1 MIGRRARRLLAGVI
15 LLTALGEP
23 AAAEPPVVTSVEI
36 AADAPLRDEAQ
47 VRAAIGDLA
56 GKPLSRDAVRAS
68 VDRLWTLQR
77 FSTIRVREIAA
88 AGGLALRYELTLRA
102 PIRRIAWEGEPG
114 IDLAVAVAAAGLAIG
129 EEASP
134 ERLARAERDLLT
146 RYRADGYL
154 AARARFQTEAV
165 PGTGER
171 DVTVFLDAGGP
182 TKIGTVRLV
191 GDTGLPAAQI
201 DKALKLEEGER
212 YRESRM
218 RDGVRA
224 AEERLRGE
232 GYYGARVTAR
242 PEWRPEA
249 NRVDLEIAVTA
260 GPRYQIKFAGRS
272 ALSESALKARLTFP
286 ETGSAEAHEQ
296 EASAH
301 QLEAAYRER
310 GYHFV
315 TVKTRETRDGDVRV
329 IHFAIDE
336 GPRVIVESVTFPGD
350 HAVSADEL
358 AERIETKPPGLFR
371 RGLFRLDTL
380 ERDVGVLLA
389 YLRSLGYVEA
399 AAGPPQVHFSDD
411 RTRARVE
418 IPVRDGPRITT
429 GAITVE
435 GAQVVTRAQ
444 IDAALP
450 FKTGGPWEARQPED
464 GQRAIERLYA
474 DRGYHGAVVRVQTTR
489 RDSSED
495 VRYDIVEGEQTRIG
509 RVLVRGLLF
518 ARESM
523 VRRTLP
529 FQPGDVLLPDK
540 LILGQRRLGD
550 IAAFDSVSIDPL
562 RPPPNPFA
570 DVEVTLRE
578 RKPWHLDFGLGYATA
593 EGGRGFIELGHD
605 DVFGTGATLSIRQR
619 LSGGGDVTSF
629 AQRTDILGRVPFLLG
644 TPWWLDVDIFQA
656 SSRQLGYDLSEYGI
670 WLDAHR
676 ALFPEQIRGLRG
688 DLRYRIVEAR
698 YSNVDPG
705 LAVEDVEPGTQLI
718 ISVRPM
724 LTLDRRDE
732 PLDPT
737 RGSFH
742 QIALETGTR
751 VLGSE
756 VEFVKGQLETRWYF
770 DWIPK
775 TVIAVAGRLG
785 LAAPYGS
792 TDALVIQD
800 RFYAGGAT
808 TVRGYREDRLGPLDA
823 RGNPIG
829 GNATAVLNLEWRFP
843 IYRWLGG
850 AVFIDSG
857 TVTPEISDLSF
868 SALRTGVGGGLR
880 LKTPVGPIRFD
891 VGYALDRLGNDSQ
904 VQFYVTFGNPF

>member
-15 LLTALGEP
+15 LLTALGGP

-36 AADAPLRDEAQ
+36 TVDAPLRDEAQ

-182 TKIGTVRLV
+182 TKMGTVRLV
-191 GDTGLPAAQI
+191 GDTGLPTAQI

-450 FKTGGPWEARQPED
+450 FR
-464 GQRAIERLYA
+464 
-474 DRGYHGAVVRVQTTR
+474 DRMVALTT
-489 RDSSED
+489 
-495 VRYDIVEGEQTRIG
+495 
-509 RVLVRGLLF
+509 LL
-518 ARESM
+518 
-523 VRRTLP
+523 
-529 FQPGDVLLPDK
+529 
-540 LILGQRRLGD
+540 QRRFTE
-550 IAAFDSVSIDPL
+550 I
-562 RPPPNPFA
+562 
-570 DVEVTLRE
+570 
-578 RKPWHLDFGLGYATA
+578 FGLMRAVGMVAPPKHRHRA
-593 EGGRGFIELGHD
+593 EEHAVWRRQAD
-605 DVFGTGATLSIRQR
+605 DLMVGLSGDDAARLSIPPAEFVHALR
-619 LSGGGDVTSF
+619 LLTFSASHEEIAD
-629 AQRTDILGRVPFLLG
+629 GRLL
-644 TPWWLDVDIFQA
+644 TP
-656 SSRQLGYDLSEYGI
+656 E
-670 WLDAHR
+670 
-676 ALFPEQIRGLRG
+676 
-688 DLRYRIVEAR
+688 RIVSVVLDGCLAR
-698 YSNVDPG
+698 STQEDP
-705 LAVEDVEPGTQLI
+705 
-718 ISVRPM
+718 RC
-724 LTLDRRDE
+724 
-732 PLDPT
+732 
-737 RGSFH
+737 
-742 QIALETGTR
+742 
-751 VLGSE
+751 
-756 VEFVKGQLETRWYF
+756 
-770 DWIPK
+770 
-775 TVIAVAGRLG
+775 
-785 LAAPYGS
+785 
-792 TDALVIQD
+792 
-800 RFYAGGAT
+800 
-808 TVRGYREDRLGPLDA
+808 
-823 RGNPIG
+823 
-829 GNATAVLNLEWRFP
+829 
-843 IYRWLGG
+843 
-850 AVFIDSG
+850 
-857 TVTPEISDLSF
+857 
-868 SALRTGVGGGLR
+868 
-880 LKTPVGPIRFD
+880 
-891 VGYALDRLGNDSQ
+891 
-904 VQFYVTFGNPF
+904 

>member
-1 MIGRRARRLLAGVI
+1 VIGRRARRVLAGVI
-15 LLTALGEP
+15 LLTALGGS

-36 AADAPLRDEAQ
+36 TADAPLREEAQ
-47 VRAAIGDLA
+47 VRATIGDLA

-68 VDRLWTLQR
+68 VDRLWTLRR
-77 FSTIRVREIAA
+77 FSTIRVQDVPV
-88 AGGLALRYELTLRA
+88 AGGLTLRYELTLRA
-102 PIRRIAWEGEPG
+102 PIRHIEWEGEPG
-114 IDLAVAVAAAGLAIG
+114 IDLAAAVAAAGLAIG

-134 ERLARAERDLLT
+134 ERLARAERDLLA
-146 RYRADGYL
+146 RYRQDGYL
-154 AARARFQTEAV
+154 AARVRFQTQAV
-165 PGTGER
+165 PGTSER

-182 TKIGTVRLV
+182 TKIGTVRLM

-201 DKALKLEEGER
+201 EKVLKLKEGER

-224 AEERLRGE
+224 TEERLRQE

-242 PEWRPEA
+242 PDWRPEG

-260 GPRYQIKFAGRS
+260 GPRYRVEFAGRS
-272 ALSESALKARLTFP
+272 ALSESALKPRLTFP
-286 ETGSAEAHEQ
+286 ETGSADAFEQ

-301 QLEAAYRER
+301 QLEAAYREH
-310 GYHFV
+310 GYHFA
-315 TVKTRETRDGDVRV
+315 TVKAHETRDGDVHV

-350 HAVSADEL
+350 HSVPAEDL
-358 AERIETKPPGLFR
+358 AKRIETKLPGLFR
-371 RGLFRLDTL
+371 RGLFRADTL
-380 ERDVGVLLA
+380 ERDVGVVLA
-389 YLRSLGYVEA
+389 YLRSLGYAEA
-399 AAGPPQVHFSDD
+399 TVGPPQVHFSDD
-411 RTRARVE
+411 HTRAQVV
-418 IPVRDGPRITT
+418 IPVRDGPRMTT
-429 GAITVE
+429 GAITIE
-435 GAQVVTRAQ
+435 GAHVVTRAQ
-444 IDAALP
+444 IQAALP
-450 FKTGGPWEARQPED
+450 FKVGAPWEARQPED

-474 DRGYHGAVVRVQTTR
+474 DRGHHGAMVRVQTTQ
-489 RDSSED
+489 RDSTVD

-509 RVLVRGLLF
+509 RVLVRGLLL

-578 RKPWHLDFGLGYATA
+578 RQPWHLDFGLGYATA

-605 DVFGTGATLSIRQR
+605 DVFGTGASLSIRQR

-629 AQRTDILGRVPFLLG
+629 AQRTDILGRVPFLFG

-656 SSRQLGYDLSEYGI
+656 SSRQLGYDLSQYGI

-676 ALFPEQIRGLRG
+676 ALFPERIRGLRG
-688 DLRYRIVEAR
+688 DLRYRVVEFR
-698 YSNVDPG
+698 YSNVEPS
-705 LAVEDVEPGTQLI
+705 LAVEDVEAGTQLI
-718 ISVRPM
+718 ISVTPM

-742 QIALETGTR
+742 QIAVETGAR

-756 VEFVKGQLETRWYF
+756 VEFVKGQLETRWYL
-770 DWIPK
+770 DWVPK

-785 LAAPYGS
+785 LASPYGS
-792 TDALVIQD
+792 TDALAIQD

-829 GNATAVLNLEWRFP
+829 GNATVVLNLEWRFP
-843 IYRWLGG
+843 LYRWLGG
-850 AVFIDSG
+850 AVFVDTG

-868 SALRTGVGGGLR
+868 AALRTGVGGGLR
-880 LKTPVGPIRFD
+880 IKTPVGPIRFD
-891 VGYALDRLGNDSQ
+891 VGYALDRLGNDSR